1 MANRLATWGLIGLL
15 SVLPS
20 GCAVLDG
27 ATYGLAVISGKR
39 IVDLSG
45 EAPWAKASQN
55 VEAVNLHTGQV
66 IARGSLDPSKR
77 YSLQVAVS
85 PEEDLAIAL
94 RAPGSAALL
103 LAPRGEKRQE
113 ARVINLSRGSTTI
126 AWALG
131 AAIADVPLPTDGNW
145 NAPPDL
151 WRSLVAHLPGSHG
164 VVLTAAASAL
174 DVMGVGSPLS
184 ASSKLSEALE
194 ESLET
199 LRSAAGGHPRN
210 AALWPSLILG
220 WSDAIHQLPPS
231 TGDFLGVEAATNL
244 DVATAVE
251 RVWAQFPYTEGQGGL
266 ELRVPMRELGTTRVP
281 EFLPAKIARM
291 RYTVTASML
300 PSVREGEIAR
310 SAIRFDSGAAVLR
323 VPDMPLG
330 YASAEL
336 EFFDTSNASL
346 GKREIQGLVG
356 AAVVNQLKTTALEVS
371 LENTPSTTPGA
382 RE

>member
-15 SVLPS
+15 SVFPS

-27 ATYGLAVISGKR
+27 ASYGLAVISGKR

-45 EAPWAKASQN
+45 EAPWAQASQSI
-55 VEAVNLHTGQV
+55 EAINLRTGQV
-66 IARGSLDPSKR
+66 IARGTFDASKR

-85 PEEDLAIAL
+85 PDEDLAIVL
-94 RAPGSAALL
+94 LAPNNAALL

-113 ARVINLSRGSTTI
+113 ARGLNLTRGSTTI

-131 AAIADVPLPTDGNW
+131 AAVANVPIPTNGTWSASSDAW
-145 NAPPDL
+145 KTL
-151 WRSLVAHLPGSHG
+151 SAHLPGSHG

-174 DVMGVGSPLS
+174 DTVGVGSPLS
-184 ASSKLSEALE
+184 AASELSKALGKALE
-194 ESLET
+194 T
-199 LRSAAGGHPRN
+199 VRTAAGGHPRT
-210 AALWPSLILG
+210 AALWPSLVLG

-231 TGDFLGVEAATNL
+231 SGDFLGIQAATSL

-251 RVWAQFPYTEGQGGL
+251 RIWAQYPYTEGQGGL
-266 ELRVPMRELGTTRVP
+266 DLRVPMREPGTHRVP
-281 EFLPAKIARM
+281 EALPAKVARL

-300 PSVREGEIAR
+300 PSAREGEIAR
-310 SAIRFDSGAAVLR
+310 SAIRFDAGSVVLR
-323 VPDMPLG
+323 IPDMPLG

-336 EFFDTSNASL
+336 ELFDASNASL

-356 AAVVNQLKTTALEVS
+356 AAVVNQLMAGPLAVS

-382 RE
+382 HE